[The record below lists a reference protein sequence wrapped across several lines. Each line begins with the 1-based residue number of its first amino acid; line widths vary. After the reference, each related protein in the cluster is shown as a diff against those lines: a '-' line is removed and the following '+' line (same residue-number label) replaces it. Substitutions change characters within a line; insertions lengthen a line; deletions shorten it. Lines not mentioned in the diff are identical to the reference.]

1 MRFEFFLI
9 FLLLA
14 SCEKPAPLDHSDG
27 AANGAANGA
36 LPLGGE
42 STTLAA
48 SQLALAKSHLATG
61 SPSKAIPYHEAAIA
75 NGSGA
80 RAETLLRK
88 NLSTARFT
96 VPVSRFTHPYPVTTF
111 VQSGEALFAAIA
123 GSHPTVVRWDLT
135 DQPEVTA
142 VLFPAGAESISNLT
156 LSGNY
161 LLIHRGET
169 NLLCLAK
176 TLKPIANLG
185 TFPTHLKPA
194 YLQAFSK
201 NSLLAAHPTA
211 DDRTIT
217 WRIRDTT
224 TGEILRSES
233 FPLYPKPSYASIED
247 TALVVSLEDHSH
259 IEIPII
265 GEWRRIASA
274 MPNTPRPRIVPP
286 PENTLAIIEYDSII
300 IRKTIPN
307 VWAIFGRPPSFTQA
321 LTGYRLNPT
330 TQSLE
335 EIPTP
340 ERLEILSK
348 VFPEIPPTFTIHT
361 CEAAVETRLA
371 AAFPNEFPD
380 LTTTARAEAK
390 AVEEAFATDDSEAIL
405 PAIRALPPS
414 GLPTATA
421 LFLSLKSENPEYIR
435 EVLAIAEN
443 VPAALLHPEIPL
455 PPNYRNEQDWIGYE
469 SPDFAEIFTRHQ
481 KETTALVT
489 ELTLPENPTEE
500 DVQTFI
506 THLLSP
512 ETQAQLP
519 RETLALS
526 AITAARSLSKTQT
539 QATSSLQLT
548 ALAQRLGSP
557 QSEILRTNAIALTT
571 LGEFEKAHRA
581 WVSLITE
588 QPEATHEPS
597 DYSEAAHSAFE
608 NSDPAQAAEILRT
621 GLFRFPNDVA
631 LAIRAGW
638 IALLTD
644 QPEQAADYLTRAT
657 RLGLPGDEVENTTAL
672 LAIAHTQ
679 LGDPDNATGFF
690 KQLTAINPDWADPAT
705 IEKLPWPESFKASL
719 RQLAW

>member
-9 FLLLA
+9 FLLA
-14 SCEKPAPLDHSDG
+14 SCEKPASLNHSDG
-27 AANGAANGA
+27 AIDGTANGA

-48 SQLALAKSHLATG
+48 SQLALAKSYLN
-61 SPSKAIPYHEAAIA
+61 SEIYEKAIPYLNAAIA
-75 NGSGA
+75 NGSTTE
-80 RAETLLRK
+80 AEATLLK
-88 NLSTARFT
+88 ILDFSDFS
-96 VPVSRFTHPYPVTTF
+96 VPISRFTHPYPVTTF
-111 VQSGEALFAAIA
+111 AESNEDLFVAIA
-123 GSHPTVVRWDLT
+123 GPHPTVVRWDLT

-161 LLIHRGET
+161 LLVHRGKT
-169 NLLCLAK
+169 NLLCLAE

-185 TFPTHLKPA
+185 TFPSYLNPDHLQP
-194 YLQAFSK
+194 FSE
-201 NSLLAAHPTA
+201 NSLLVAHPTA

-233 FPLYPKPSYASIED
+233 FPLYPKPVLASFIDTTLIIDLENYTTIEVPLIGDVIRNTDISASAFLKPSPSPFTVADNSIVRHITIPSPGASIQR
-247 TALVVSLEDHSH
+247 SLL
-259 IEIPII
+259 P
-265 GEWRRIASA
+265 
-274 MPNTPRPRIVPP
+274 
-286 PENTLAIIEYDSII
+286 Y
-300 IRKTIPN
+300 
-307 VWAIFGRPPSFTQA
+307 
-321 LTGYRLNPT
+321 LTGYRLNPS

-348 VFPEIPPTFTIHT
+348 VFPEISPTFTIHT
-361 CEAAVETRLA
+361 CETAVKTRLA

-390 AVEEAFATDDSEAIL
+390 IIEEAFATDDPEAIL
-405 PAIRALPPS
+405 TAIRALPPS

-526 AITAARSLSKTQT
+526 AITAARALSKTET

-581 WVSLITE
+581 WISLITE
-588 QPEATHEPS
+588 QPEATHRPS

-705 IEKLPWPESFKASL
+705 IKKLPWPESFKASL